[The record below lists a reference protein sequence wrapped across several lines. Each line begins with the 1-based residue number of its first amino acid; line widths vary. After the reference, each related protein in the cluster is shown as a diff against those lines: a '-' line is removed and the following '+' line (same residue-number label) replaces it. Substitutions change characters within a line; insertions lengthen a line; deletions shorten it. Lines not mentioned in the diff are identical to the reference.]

1 MAGSGDKNVFRLD
14 VAVEEVV
21 RVDVFEALHD
31 LEEDALHTSVI
42 ETLVIASLHQLVE
55 VTLHVLHGDMELLGE
70 RIQEDVEGG
79 NQVRMWR

>member
-1 MAGSGDKNVFRLD
+1 MAGSRDKNVFGLD
-14 VAVEEVV
+14 VAVEEVM

-55 VTLHVLHGDMELLGE
+55 VTLHILHGDMELLGE
-70 RIQEDVEGG
+70 RIQKDVEGG
-79 NQVRMWR
+79 NQMRMWG